1 MVVFGVFQIPCSGSL
16 PLFILLSLLQGEC
29 AKCRLLNSTIS
40 KQYWELMDGLFF
52 DELHTYVGL
61 VGMSYG
67 FFLSTVCSTTAD
79 AMKLAIRFQICD
91 HDNNPRN
98 KALIRSW
105 VPQSKIKHIITHCS
119 SFFPT
124 IMLCGFVWPLEGMP
138 YPWLRSDFGIIQ
150 TKNKVPIH
158 FNVIFFVPPRE
169 LVWYLPQTAGMQVSV
184 RQSGFFLRG
193 SHTANQLG
201 NLLYP
206 SIPPRVSG
214 TSH

>member
-29 AKCRLLNSTIS
+29 AKCRLLYSTIS
-40 KQYWELMDGLFF
+40 KQYWKLRDNLLF

-91 HDNNPRN
+91 HDNNSRYN
-98 KALIRSW
+98 ALIKSSARA
-105 VPQSKIKHIITHCS
+105 KINYITTHCS

-138 YPWLRSDFGIIQ
+138 YPWLRSDFGI
-150 TKNKVPIH
+150 T
-158 FNVIFFVPPRE
+158 
-169 LVWYLPQTAGMQVSV
+169 
-184 RQSGFFLRG
+184 
-193 SHTANQLG
+193 
-201 NLLYP
+201 
-206 SIPPRVSG
+206 
-214 TSH
+214 

>member
-1 MVVFGVFQIPCSGSL
+1 
-16 PLFILLSLLQGEC
+16 
-29 AKCRLLNSTIS
+29 
-40 KQYWELMDGLFF
+40 
-52 DELHTYVGL
+52 
-61 VGMSYG
+61 MSYG

-79 AMKLAIRFQICD
+79 AMKLAIRLQIYI
-91 HDNNPRN
+91 HDNNSRYN
-98 KALIRSW
+98 ALIKSW
-105 VPQSKIKHIITHCS
+105 VPQSKIKHITTNCS

-193 SHTANQLG
+193 SHTANQLN